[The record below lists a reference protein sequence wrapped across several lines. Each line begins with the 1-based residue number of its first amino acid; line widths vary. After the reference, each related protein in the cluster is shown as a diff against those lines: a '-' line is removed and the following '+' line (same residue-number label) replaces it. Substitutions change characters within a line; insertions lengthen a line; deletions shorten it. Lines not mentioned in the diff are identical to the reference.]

1 MVSFKKMWEDVNSL
15 VIAGKF
21 NDLENIKSY
30 EEGFIVNN
38 EGETMFLDSQ
48 DFIDFWCKMLLYREI
63 DMSSKLNNQN
73 DNFNLIYMLVRQL
86 PYIEENQGKLTL
98 MSSFVEKH

>member
-15 VIAGKF
+15 VISGEF
-21 NDLENIKSY
+21 NDLENIRGY

-48 DFIDFWCKMLLYREI
+48 DFIDFWSKMLLYSEI
-63 DMSSKLNNQN
+63 DKSSILDNQN
-73 DNFNLIYMLVRQL
+73 NNFNLIYMLVRQL